1 MKSEARTAIAL
12 FGGAAIL
19 VFAVGCGGGVSKS
32 VNNTTTPTPN
42 TTTTTAPSPSNGSE
56 VPSAPGGCIPHLNC

>member
-32 VNNTTTPTPN
+32 VNNTTT
-42 TTTTTAPSPSNGSE
+42 TTAPSPSNGHE
-56 VPSAPGGCIPHLNC
+56 VPSAPGGCIPHANC